1 MIKYFSQDMQA
12 GHAKRVAERL
22 RCKTAEGETS
32 FLLCIEI
39 EVKSEEEIGF
49 IQYIIKETKEGK

>member
-1 MIKYFSQDMQA
+1 MIKYFSQDMQV

-39 EVKSEEEIGF
+39 EVKSKDENCVF
-49 IQYIIKETKEGK
+49 